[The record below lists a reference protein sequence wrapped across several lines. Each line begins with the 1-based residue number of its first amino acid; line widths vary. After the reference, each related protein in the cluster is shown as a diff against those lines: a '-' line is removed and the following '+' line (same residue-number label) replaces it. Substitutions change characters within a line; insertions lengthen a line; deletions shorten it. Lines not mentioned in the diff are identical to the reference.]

1 MDDDIYNGD
10 LPYISN
16 LEWGLVTGF
25 LFVVDF
31 FELLIIWIGVGLF
44 LNTFIDFALGPS
56 YAFYLKWRG
65 IKLTKPSRLSGMIG
79 AFVLEAI
86 PGINALPLWGL
97 DGIVNFMIY
106 RAEVAAAKLEHSAK
120 NKASNVLQFR
130 QRPGRSYSQ
139 NDIEIDKAA

>member
-16 LEWGLVTGF
+16 LEWGLSIGLLFTIDLFQF
-25 LFVVDF
+25 LLDLAVA
-31 FELLIIWIGVGLF
+31 GLAI
-44 LNTFIDFALGPS
+44 NTFIDLGVGPS

-65 IKLTKPSRLSGMIG
+65 LRLTKPSRLSGMIG